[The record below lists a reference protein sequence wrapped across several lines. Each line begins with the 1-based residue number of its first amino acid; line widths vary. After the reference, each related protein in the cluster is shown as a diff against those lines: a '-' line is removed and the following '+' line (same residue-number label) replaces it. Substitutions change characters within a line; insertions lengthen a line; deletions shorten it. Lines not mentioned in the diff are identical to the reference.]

1 VLGIREDDI
10 VFSAGKLFLAYELGK
25 APACPLAVGA
35 TTVLMAER
43 PMPAA
48 IFARITQFESP
59 VEVEMVQMQ
68 HHDVLEAAVVG
79 MTRDGLVKTRMFVVV
94 KPACRLPTNSL

>member
-10 VFSAGKLFLAYELGK
+10 VFSAGKLFFAYELGK
-25 APACPLAVGA
+25 APAFPLAVGA

-79 MTRDGLVKTRMFVVV
+79 MTRDGLVKRGCSSRSNL
-94 KPACRLPTNSL
+94 ACRLPTNSL